1 MRGRGGGGGMGG
13 SARMDGRE
21 GGNNQQQLLLD
32 RSIDRRGFLGASA
45 APGCVCCLHLRA
57 RVAAGGQ
64 IRGGHAGR
72 LRGLFHG
79 ERWRTVAL
87 SKPGGGFAYGATSFS
102 VIA

>member
-13 SARMDGRE
+13 SARMDGKE

-45 APGCVCCLHLRA
+45 APGCA
-57 RVAAGGQ
+57 RRGGGQ

>member
-13 SARMDGRE
+13 SARMDGKE

-45 APGCVCCLHLRA
+45 APGA
-57 RVAAGGQ
+57 RVAAGA

-72 LRGLFHG
+72 IRGLFHG